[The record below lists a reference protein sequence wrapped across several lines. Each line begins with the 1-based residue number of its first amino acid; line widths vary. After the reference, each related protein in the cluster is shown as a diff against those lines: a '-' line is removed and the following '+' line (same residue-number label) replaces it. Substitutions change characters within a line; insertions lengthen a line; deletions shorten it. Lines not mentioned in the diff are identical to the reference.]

1 MLTEKQ
7 LAWCREKLPAFAPA
21 ERDVMRRDES
31 SKETYRIQGVYPGE
45 VVGVYIETCPTLA
58 AATCRPTSH
67 LLPAERLQ
75 RHNRIGTQA

>member
-31 SKETYRIQGVYPGE
+31 SKETYRIQGCWPGE
-45 VVGVYIETCPTLA
+45 LVGFYNETGTQFTALSNPGSP
-58 AATCRPTSH
+58 RPR
-67 LLPAERLQ
+67 LAERLQ
-75 RHNRIGTQA
+75 RPHRIGTQA